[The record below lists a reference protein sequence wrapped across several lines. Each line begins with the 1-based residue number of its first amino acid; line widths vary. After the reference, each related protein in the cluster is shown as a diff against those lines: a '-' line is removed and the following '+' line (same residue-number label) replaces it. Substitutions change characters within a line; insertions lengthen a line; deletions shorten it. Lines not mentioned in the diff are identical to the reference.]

1 MYAFVLIHFGNEIK
15 YLEYELY
22 FFMNL
27 KNNTK
32 HDIIYLYS
40 INDTPKEFVDTV
52 KKINIKTIGYDDK
65 NITYNIQY
73 NSVYEHFNTLRTCN
87 FMFSYL
93 LLEYKKICTL
103 ESDMIIMNNIDS
115 IFEYKCPSVYWAM
128 NDIKLSKQNT
138 NYQLTI
144 NKKEVLRNCQKGTP
158 INGGVI
164 LLEPSIK
171 SFKILLKN
179 LQKVIE
185 NNCSFPNETLFISS
199 ISPLFNIPIRFN
211 YSIYRFKDYYKFK
224 NINIIH
230 FHKTIYK
237 PLDFSKENFI
247 DKTNH
252 KVKQKLLKYYH
263 KNVYKKNYEKIN
275 KLIENLNN

>member
-93 LLEYKKICTL
+93 LLEYKKIC
-103 ESDMIIMNNIDS
+103 I
-115 IFEYKCPSVYWAM
+115 
-128 NDIKLSKQNT
+128 
-138 NYQLTI
+138 
-144 NKKEVLRNCQKGTP
+144 
-158 INGGVI
+158 
-164 LLEPSIK
+164 
-171 SFKILLKN
+171 
-179 LQKVIE
+179 
-185 NNCSFPNETLFISS
+185 
-199 ISPLFNIPIRFN
+199 
-211 YSIYRFKDYYKFK
+211 
-224 NINIIH
+224 
-230 FHKTIYK
+230 
-237 PLDFSKENFI
+237 
-247 DKTNH
+247 
-252 KVKQKLLKYYH
+252 
-263 KNVYKKNYEKIN
+263 
-275 KLIENLNN
+275 